1 MYICVV
7 EFLEFIF
14 RLGVVL
20 AIFSFIWGLINFGLA
35 IFRGGVPLSYP
46 AKLSLKAVQYFLIVD
61 LVVLFSFQD
70 KEINLANAVLTGSLI
85 CMYFLGKVQQMK
97 MRFTVIQIQGRSL
110 ADKTKPN
117 MALEFAVI
125 ILAMAF
131 YVFFL
136 FNTQFAENQVAVW
149 FYESITDIEKT
160 VFFGF
165 IFKVVG
171 FFFTIT
177 IILRMINA
185 INILLTG
192 GPKQQ
197 NRNQEDDENR
207 FDDYEEVN

>member
-1 MYICVV
+1 M

-46 AKLSLKAVQYFLIVD
+46 AKLSLKAIQYFLIVD
-61 LVVLFSFQD
+61 LAVLFSFQD
-70 KEINLANAVLTGSLI
+70 ADINIANAVLTGSLI
-85 CMYFLGKVQQMK
+85 SMYFLGKVQKVK
-97 MRFTVIQIQGRSL
+97 MRFAIIQIQGRN
-110 ADKTKPN
+110 ATDKTKPN
-117 MALEFAVI
+117 MPLEFAVI
-125 ILAMAF
+125 LLAMAF

-136 FNTQFAENQVAVW
+136 VNPQFAENKVAVW
-149 FYESITDIEKT
+149 FYQSIVDIEKT

-171 FFFTIT
+171 FFFTVT
-177 IILRMINA
+177 IILRMVNA

-197 NRNQEDDENR
+197 NGNRNDDENR

>member
-1 MYICVV
+1 M

-46 AKLSLKAVQYFLIVD
+46 AKLSLKAIQYFLIVD
-61 LVVLFSFQD
+61 LAVLFTFQD
-70 KEINLANAVLTGSLI
+70 KEINIANAILTGSLI
-85 CMYFLGKVQQMK
+85 SMYFLGKVQQMK
-97 MRFTVIQIQGRSL
+97 LRFAVIQIQGRTI

-117 MALEFAVI
+117 MPMEFAVI
-125 ILAMAF
+125 LLAMAF

-136 FNTQFAENQVAVW
+136 FNTQFAENKVAIW

-165 IFKVVG
+165 IFKIVG

-177 IILRMINA
+177 IILRMINS
-185 INILLTG
+185 INVLLTG

-197 NRNQEDDENR
+197 NRKQEDDENR

>member
-1 MYICVV
+1 M

-46 AKLSLKAVQYFLIVD
+46 AKLSLKAIQYFLIVD
-61 LVVLFSFQD
+61 LAVLFSFQD
-70 KEINLANAVLTGSLI
+70 ADINVANAVLTGSLI
-85 CMYFLGKVQQMK
+85 SMYFLGKVQKVK
-97 MRFTVIQIQGRSL
+97 MRFAVIQIQGRNL
-110 ADKTKPN
+110 PDKTKPN
-117 MALEFAVI
+117 MPLEFAVI
-125 ILAMAF
+125 LLAMAF

-136 FNTQFAENQVAVW
+136 LNPQFAENKVAVW
-149 FYESITDIEKT
+149 FYQSIVDIEKT

-171 FFFTIT
+171 FFFTVT

-197 NRNQEDDENR
+197 NRNHDDENR